1 MRRGMRGMTRGRGS
15 NKLAPD
21 VPAAK
26 PCTSLRS
33 DPTRLPITVLVQVE
47 LSLRKTAGTVLQRGR
62 ARRCDLES
70 LIKRICTV
78 GAAVKNTK
86 VYF

>member
-26 PCTSLRS
+26 TCTLLRS
-33 DPTRLPITVLVQVE
+33 DPTRVTYIGTLVQVE
-47 LSLRKTAGTVLQRGR
+47 LSLKT
-62 ARRCDLES
+62 RRH
-70 LIKRICTV
+70 RVAVWTCTPL
-78 GAAVKNTK
+78 
-86 VYF
+86 